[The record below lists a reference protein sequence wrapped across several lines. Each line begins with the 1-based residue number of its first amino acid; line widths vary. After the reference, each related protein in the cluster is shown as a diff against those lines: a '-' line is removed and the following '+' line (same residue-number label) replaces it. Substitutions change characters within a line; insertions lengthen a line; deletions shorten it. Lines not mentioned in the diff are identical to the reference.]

1 MVSGLIWGLFCFFF
15 RAVLK
20 WFLVCSGILSAAY
33 SVLGEDG
40 VATVLGHLADFM
52 QSRGVDWHVS
62 HEFSA
67 EIKPCKRQ
75 FILDSHPTVGHL
87 FGDAT
92 KLHQGEAVVVVVI
105 TKL

>member
-1 MVSGLIWGLFCFFF
+1 MVSGLLWDPFCCLFGTG
-15 RAVLK
+15 R
-20 WFLVCSGILSAAY
+20 GT
-33 SVLGEDG
+33 DG

-75 FILDSHPTVGHL
+75 FILDFHPTVGHL

-92 KLHQGEAVVVVVI
+92 KLHQGEAVVVVVVI